1 MNLTKDILPGRPD
14 RSEKRKRMIFIFS
27 ALCLALAVIGT
38 AGISSLVQQAP
49 PESKEIQAAR
59 KIEDLDLRI
68 KELERIK
75 AAYPES
81 SLRDLIDRNILDAK
95 VGLCQTVEAVD
106 ALQRPSLSR
115 GTGFERLDA
124 YYFACDRI
132 LSHPNLDRFDKG
144 QVTAVIESYVADYLK
159 AAADPQVTGEIPA
172 DQKRFIASYTSSLFL
187 FEAQA
192 RLGQGKADKALE
204 TLGKYKDAGG
214 PLTAAYSYYLAEA
227 RALQG
232 RTEEALE
239 GYLAA
244 AVDNYKDS
252 DAKARALWSK
262 LRGTMDGFDAR
273 LEEKWREL
281 PFHPESFAPAGE
293 WKGKTVLAEL
303 FTGSECPPCVAAD
316 LGFDGLLEA
325 GAPRY
330 VAVLEYHLP
339 IPRPDPL
346 MNPATRKRQD
356 YYGVSSTP
364 STFFDGENKSSG
376 GGGKERAELKFK
388 QYAGAIGTRAAGTPE
403 VALGVVAAR
412 QDGLVRV
419 DLTMDKIV
427 PGAAYDLALVEKE
440 VRYRGSN
447 GIVFHKMVVRDF
459 AVVTPAGLTA
469 RAVFDLA
476 SSESRAVAHLED
488 FEKEQAFRF
497 KEKITAIDPSRLAV
511 VFFVQDEATKKVL
524 NAAYAEVK

>member
-1 MNLTKDILPGRPD
+1 MK
-14 RSEKRKRMIFIFS
+14 KRKRFILEIAS
-27 ALCLALAVIGT
+27 LCLALAIFSLAGVISPG
-38 AGISSLVQQAP
+38 QQPP
-49 PESKEIQAAR
+49 PERKEIQAAG
-59 KIEDLDLRI
+59 KIEDLNLRI

-81 SLRDLIDRNILDAK
+81 SLRDLIDRNILDAR

-106 ALQRPSLSR
+106 AIQRPSLSQ

-124 YYFACDRI
+124 YYFACERI
-132 LSHPNLDRFDKG
+132 LSHANLDRFDKDK
-144 QVTAVIESYVADYLK
+144 VTAVIESYVAAYLK
-159 AAADPQVTGEIPA
+159 AAADPHVTGEIPA

-192 RLGQGKADKALE
+192 RLGQGRADNVLE
-204 TLGKYKDAGG
+204 TLGKYRDAGG
-214 PLTAAYSYYLAEA
+214 PLNAAYSYYLAEA
-227 RALQG
+227 RVLQG

-244 AVDNYKDS
+244 AADNYKDS

-262 LRGTMDGFDAR
+262 LRGALDGFDAR
-273 LEEKWREL
+273 LEAKWREL
-281 PFHPESFAPAGE
+281 PFHPEALAPAAE

-346 MNPATRKRQD
+346 MNSATIKRQD

-364 STFFDGENKSSG
+364 STFFDGENKFSG

-388 QYAGAIGTRAAGTPE
+388 QYSGEIGTRSTATPE
-403 VALGVVAAR
+403 IALRVAAAR
-412 QDGLVRV
+412 GDGQVRV
-419 DLTMDKIV
+419 DLTVDKIV
-427 PGAAYDLALVEKE
+427 PGAVYNVALVEKE

-459 AVVTPAGLTA
+459 AVVTLAGLAA

-476 SSESRAVAHLED
+476 SAERRAVAHLED
-488 FEKEQAFRF
+488 FEKEKAFRF
-497 KEKITAIDPSRLAV
+497 REKMTAIDPSRLAV
-511 VFFVQDEATKKVL
+511 VFFVQDEATKEVF
-524 NAAYAEVK
+524 NAAYAEVT